1 MMKPL
6 TEKQTEILEYSKT
19 ATIKETAEHF
29 GLSPSQV
36 SYVIGKNKEL
46 EMRSLPSSGGFIRME
61 LSDNGKQEADAVLM
75 KKEEEI
81 CFYIGGT
88 KIRMGIADFR
98 RAFIHD

>member
-19 ATIKETAEHF
+19 ATIKETADHF
-29 GLSPSQV
+29 GLSLSQV
-36 SYVIGKNKEL
+36 RYMIGKSKEL

-61 LSDNGKQEADAVLM
+61 LSGSGEQHADAVLM
-75 KKEEEI
+75 KKEDEI
-81 CFYIGGT
+81 SFYIEGT